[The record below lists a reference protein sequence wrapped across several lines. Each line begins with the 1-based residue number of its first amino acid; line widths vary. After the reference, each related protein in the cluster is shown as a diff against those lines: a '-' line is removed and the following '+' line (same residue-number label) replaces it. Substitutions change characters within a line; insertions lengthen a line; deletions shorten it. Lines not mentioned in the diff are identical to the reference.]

1 MYGAPKNLLGAN
13 CQAFV
18 NFSAIQRRNV
28 SHHYLRPH
36 PRSHK
41 RRLFEAALAPVL
53 PPDVEK
59 ERKLLSDNEF
69 FELYK
74 QPERDPSTSKNM
86 SQRRTCRNEFEYF
99 NKNARPIGAKVSK
112 FVFVMHLF
120 P

>member
-13 CQAFV
+13 RQAIV

-59 ERKLLSDNEF
+59 ERKLLADNEF
-69 FELYK
+69 FKLYNYK
-74 QPERDPSTSKNM
+74 QPQRDPSEVYSNSELLRK
-86 SQRRTCRNEFEYF
+86 
-99 NKNARPIGAKVSK
+99 
-112 FVFVMHLF
+112 
-120 P
+120 

>member
-13 CQAFV
+13 RQAIV

-59 ERKLLSDNEF
+59 ERKLLADNEF

-74 QPERDPSTSKNM
+74 QPERDPSEVYSKLL
-86 SQRRTCRNEFEYF
+86 Q
-99 NKNARPIGAKVSK
+99 K
-112 FVFVMHLF
+112 
-120 P
+120 